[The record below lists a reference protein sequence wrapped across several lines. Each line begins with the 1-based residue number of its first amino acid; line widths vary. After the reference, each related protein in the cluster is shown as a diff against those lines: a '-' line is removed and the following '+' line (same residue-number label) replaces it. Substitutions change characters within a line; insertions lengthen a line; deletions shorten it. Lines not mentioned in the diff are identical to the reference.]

1 MVSFTYPARAK
12 KLLIL
17 VEKKIPQ
24 AKKYCSDS
32 EERNTK
38 KVFKKRP
45 DPRWAVYL
53 KSSKKGGPKTIRE
66 SPRSQDSRFPRFVI
80 TINPS
85 PECPTFSDLILS
97 KLN

>member
-38 KVFKKRP
+38 KVFLKNGLTLVGLSILKV
-45 DPRWAVYL
+45 PRKAVQRRSV
-53 KSSKKGGPKTIRE
+53 KVQEAKIRVF
-66 SPRSQDSRFPRFVI
+66 QDS
-80 TINPS
+80 
-85 PECPTFSDLILS
+85 
-97 KLN
+97 